1 MAERVRHRVTL
12 FKGRRRLIL
21 KVFVGVCQYQQGA
34 KKVAESGRV
43 AEVVQVGQSSEE
55 VRNQAKSEEC
65 AESGGVADDVQGLAR
80 LRRLK
85 GERGA
90 RERRRLALLYLAFA
104 CDDRLWQGSA
114 YGRFRVTPFVVL
126 WW

>member
-34 KKVAESGRV
+34 KKVAESDKV

-55 VRNQAKSEEC
+55 VQSRTKLRMMYEFWQCCREC
-65 AESGGVADDVQGLAR
+65 TESGRVAEDVQVGQS
-80 LRRLK
+80 
-85 GERGA
+85 
-90 RERRRLALLYLAFA
+90 
-104 CDDRLWQGSA
+104 C
-114 YGRFRVTPFVVL
+114 
-126 WW
+126 

>member
-21 KVFVGVCQYQQGA
+21 KVFVGVCKYQQGA
-34 KKVAESGRV
+34 KKVAESG
-43 AEVVQVGQSSEE
+43 E
-55 VRNQAKSEEC
+55 
-65 AESGGVADDVQGLAR
+65 VADDVQGLAR